1 MPNYATIEPPP
12 SIAKGVCIFLSI
24 DVSSPPYPPSIAFVA
39 IDVFI
44 TWGVFSIYRC
54 IHPPL
59 PPSIATELGAWDNF
73 LQKGNN
79 VTKPKNCCLLHC
91 SYLFKKYHIVL
102 VVKQA
107 AVSKIKGKYLQS
119 FRKVNKKLTKSN
131 NFSLKKFTKFFATN
145 QI

>member
-1 MPNYATIEPPP
+1 MSLSPK
-12 SIAKGVCIFLSI
+12 IAVC
-24 DVSSPPYPPSIAFVA
+24 
-39 IDVFI
+39 
-44 TWGVFSIYRC
+44 C
-54 IHPPL
+54 IV
-59 PPSIATELGAWDNF
+59 D
-73 LQKGNN
+73 
-79 VTKPKNCCLLHC
+79 
-91 SYLFKKYHIVL
+91 IVL